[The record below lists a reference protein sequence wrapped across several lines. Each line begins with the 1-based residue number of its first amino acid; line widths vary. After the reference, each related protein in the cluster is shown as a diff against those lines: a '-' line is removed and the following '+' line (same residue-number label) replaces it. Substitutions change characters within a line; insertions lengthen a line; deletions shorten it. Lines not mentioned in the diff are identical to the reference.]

1 MEGTYQDKFSW
12 SINDMYCNTAAVLRV
27 DSVHKQGKNYNPDVY
42 VENCEYIDAESQRW
56 PSG

>member
-1 MEGTYQDKFSW
+1 
-12 SINDMYCNTAAVLRV
+12 MYCNTAAVLRV